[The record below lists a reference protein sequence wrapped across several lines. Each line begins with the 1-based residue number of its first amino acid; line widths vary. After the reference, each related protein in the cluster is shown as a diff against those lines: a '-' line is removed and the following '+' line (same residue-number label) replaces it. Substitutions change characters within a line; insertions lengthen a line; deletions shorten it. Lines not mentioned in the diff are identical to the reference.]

1 MRTRAWI
8 VGVALFVTGLF
19 AGTFLPSLKAQAAS
33 DPCVAPWDVVV
44 GPERVGGGA
53 SAVARAGWH
62 AVKWN
67 RCTGEAV
74 VFSTND
80 HKLDDK
86 QAWLKLSVK

>member
-19 AGTFLPSLKAQAAS
+19 AGTFLPSLKAQAAP
-33 DPCVAPWDVVV
+33 DPCVAPWDVVS
-44 GPERVGGGA
+44 GEERDQRITGK
-53 SAVARAGWH
+53 SGWH

-67 RCTGEAV
+67 RCTGDAF

-86 QAWLKLSVK
+86 QGWLKQPPK

>member
-19 AGTFLPSLKAQAAS
+19 AGTFLPSLKAQAAP
-33 DPCVAPWDVVV
+33 DPCVAPWEVVAES
-44 GPERVGGGA
+44 ERNA
-53 SAVARAGWH
+53 PSMYTGWH

-67 RCTGEAV
+67 RCTGETL

-80 HKLDDK
+80 HRLVEKPTH
-86 QAWLKLSVK
+86 QVWLKLPVK